1 MKKMPTKI
9 IFTVCGVLAGLGIVF
24 CIAGAA
30 LGAGTDDVQQLK
42 VDDRLKKFWYTVEE
56 KMDVFD
62 SSQQESESPECD
74 LYIFEREDV
83 SSLDVEMDMGQLQI
97 VEEDTDEIRV
107 EIENTGNHLNCRM
120 EGRTLRIE
128 MDGEGLFFQE
138 AEPNIYIYVPLDMNF
153 DKVQLEIGMGTMD
166 IAGVQADQICAQ
178 VDMGQ
183 LYMTETLAA
192 NYSEFEVDQGEI
204 GVIGHQTKQLQ
215 LSCDAGSVNFDGTVS
230 GNVTLECDL
239 GQILAT
245 FNQPEMDFNYV
256 VECDLGHIQIGD
268 YEFSGLPGTK
278 KIENTTAQYRFE
290 ASCDG
295 GNVEVYFEE

>member
-30 LGAGTDDVQQLK
+30 LAGTDDVQQLK

-62 SSQQESESPECD
+62 SSQQEAESPEGD

-83 SSLDVEMDMGQLQI
+83 SSLDVELDMGQLQI

-215 LSCDAGSVNFDGTVS
+215 LF
-230 GNVTLECDL
+230 L
-239 GQILAT
+239 
-245 FNQPEMDFNYV
+245 
-256 VECDLGHIQIGD
+256 
-268 YEFSGLPGTK
+268 
-278 KIENTTAQYRFE
+278 
-290 ASCDG
+290 
-295 GNVEVYFEE
+295 